1 MKSTLIIMCVLFL
14 ASCVSTGAPRIGLP
28 QTTDLAMINTQN
40 PPLTILSGVGGL
52 CVIGG
57 MCLLVVTSGKKGWYP
72 VIAGIAMVI
81 LNYLVAKYDDIL
93 FYPLIFC
100 TGLISIAWTY
110 KTIKQILQEKKR

>member
-1 MKSTLIIMCVLFL
+1 MKSTLITMCVLFL
-14 ASCVSTGAPRIGLP
+14 ASCVSTGTSKIGLP
-28 QTTDLAMINTQN
+28 QAASIPAIDTHN

-72 VIAGIAMVI
+72 VIAGISMVI
-81 LNYLVAKYDDIL
+81 VNYLVAKYDDIL

-100 TGLISIAWTY
+100 TGLISVAWTY
-110 KTIKQILQEKKR
+110 KTIKQILQEKRQ